1 MRRRLQRCRER
12 DRERDEVFSPS
23 PPIDAA
29 KIQFNRR
36 VANKAQGVCIYI
48 YIYSQQQQQLLV
60 NYTRHNDRTRTRPKL
75 PLSTNGMFLLPL
87 ESRSVRL
94 RDVRPRYSVI
104 LDDLSDPVPQENE
117 RLNATNDIF
126 YSCFALLLPPFSLS
140 LI

>member
-23 PPIDAA
+23 PPSTRQKSNLIDEWRTRH
-29 KIQFNRR
+29 KGC
-36 VANKAQGVCIYI
+36 VYT